1 MRQLDRSYL
10 KVPLWP
16 VFLPWEYG
24 FLHPKGCWAHEN
36 LERSCQCPDAREHGE
51 LDSEEVSAQPTF
63 TMHIQRENN
72 VTLILGAP
80 SSERDRLLAEEVV
93 SISREGVPLVI
104 LDTKGTLVPLLLELE
119 LAFAVATRLEDVP
132 PTGISLVINDGNGY
146 LRLATSHNLDLSP
159 VRVIASVDVV
169 AIQPL

>member
-10 KVPLWP
+10 QVPLWP
-16 VFLPWEYG
+16 VFLPWKDCV
-24 FLHPKGCWAHEN
+24 LHPKGCWTHEN
-36 LERSCQCPDAREHGE
+36 LECSCQCSDAREHGE

-146 LRLATSHNLDLSP
+146 LKLATSPNLDLSP
-159 VRVIASVDVV
+159 VRVIASVDVA
-169 AIQPL
+169 AIEPL

>member
-1 MRQLDRSYL
+1 
-10 KVPLWP
+10 
-16 VFLPWEYG
+16 
-24 FLHPKGCWAHEN
+24 
-36 LERSCQCPDAREHGE
+36 
-51 LDSEEVSAQPTF
+51 
-63 TMHIQRENN
+63 MHIQRENN

>member
-1 MRQLDRSYL
+1 MRQLDRSHL
-10 KVPLWP
+10 QVPLWP
-16 VFLPWEYG
+16 VFLSWGYG

-36 LERSCQCPDAREHGE
+36 LECSCQCPDAREHGE

-146 LRLATSHNLDLSP
+146 LRLATSPNLDLSP
-159 VRVIASVDVV
+159 IRVIASVDVA